1 MKMKN
6 ITLILSALA
15 LNIRANT
22 PPSSP
27 KIKKQDSFS
36 DFADEKQ
43 KELNEHAKKSNKRVA
58 ESFKNIHKNLNESQ
72 ESQRNSITN
81 KRSEELKN
89 HFSNHVNKMKL
100 LHSKKACAVALARD
114 IHKGVESEET
124 KFMKSFKDNI
134 MKTFKLFVINEEG
147 KIFYNGKKTP
157 IDCSK
162 FV

>member
-1 MKMKN
+1 MKN

-27 KIKKQDSFS
+27 KMKKQDSFS

-72 ESQRNSITN
+72 RNSITN
-81 KRSEELKN
+81 KRTEELK
-89 HFSNHVNKMKL
+89 K
-100 LHSKKACAVALARD
+100 
-114 IHKGVESEET
+114 
-124 KFMKSFKDNI
+124 
-134 MKTFKLFVINEEG
+134 
-147 KIFYNGKKTP
+147 
-157 IDCSK
+157 
-162 FV
+162 